1 MSAAPMAKLMT
12 AKLDELRPRIEA
24 PPEADGLLAACQSAP
39 EALEALV
46 SGGYMNEAMRLLAHG
61 LPRREGV
68 WWVCMCAR
76 HTAPADL
83 AAADMAALEAAELW
97 VRRPSDE
104 NRRAAFARAEEARFG
119 TPEAWAC
126 VAAFWSTGSMA
137 PVGQPEVPAAPHL
150 AGTAIAGAVS
160 LAAVRGNPARQPER
174 LGRFLES
181 ARDISAGGTGR
192 LAAEAQ

>member
-1 MSAAPMAKLMT
+1 MSGARMDKLMT
-12 AKLDELRPRIEA
+12 ADLAELRQRIEA
-24 PPEADGLLAACQSAP
+24 PAEAAGALQGCQSAP

-46 SGGYMNEAMRLLAHG
+46 AGGYMNEAMRLLAHG

-83 AAADMAALEAAELW
+83 GAVDLAALEAAELW
-97 VRRPSDE
+97 VRRPTDE
-104 NRRAAFARAEEARFG
+104 NRRAAFTRAEEARFG

-137 PVGQPEVPAAPHL
+137 PLGQPVVPAAPHL

-160 LAAVRGNPARQPER
+160 LAAVRGNPARQPVR
-174 LGRFLES
+174 LQRFLES

-192 LAAEAQ
+192 LAAEEA

>member
-1 MSAAPMAKLMT
+1 MSAAQMAKLMT
-12 AKLDELRPRIEA
+12 ANLAELRPRIEA
-24 PPEADGLLAACQSAP
+24 PPAVAETLDRCQTAP

-46 SGGYMNEAMRLLAHG
+46 QGGFMSEAMRLIAHG

-76 HTAPADL
+76 HTATADL
-83 AAADMAALEAAELW
+83 GAADLAALEAAELW
-97 VRRPSDE
+97 VRRPTDE
-104 NRRAAFARAEEARFG
+104 NRRAAFARAEGARFG

-126 VAAFWSTGSMA
+126 VAAFWSAGSMA
-137 PVGQPEVPAAPHL
+137 PLGQPEVPAAPHL

-160 LAAVRGNPARQPER
+160 LAAVRGKPARQPER
-174 LGRFLES
+174 QTRFLES

-192 LAAEAQ
+192 LAAEAE

>member
-1 MSAAPMAKLMT
+1 MPAAPMAKLMT
-12 AKLDELRPRIEA
+12 ADLALLRPRIEA
-24 PPEADGLLAACQSAP
+24 PPEAATALEHCQSAP

-46 SGGYMNEAMRLLAHG
+46 DGGFMNEAMRLLAHG
-61 LPRREGV
+61 LPHREGV

-76 HTAPADL
+76 HTATDELSPADL
-83 AAADMAALEAAELW
+83 AALEAAELW
-97 VRRPSDE
+97 VRRPTDE

-137 PVGQPEVPAAPHL
+137 PLGQPEVPAAPHL

-160 LAAVRGNPARQPER
+160 LASVRGQPQRQPQR
-174 LGRFLES
+174 LTRFLES

-192 LAAEAQ
+192 LPPEQA